1 LALKKTGGFRLKN
14 LEFREGSF
22 NFIRGGIMIE
32 TIKIGTLRW
41 HHVMNPSDENLQY
54 LQDNFHFHPL
64 DIEDCKSVVN
74 QRPKIDIYDD
84 YYFIILHFPY
94 FDRQNR
100 FLKIREVKIFWS
112 EEYVITIG
120 KSHWIVESMFNEG
133 KEQEAKGEDFE
144 IGTSDALLYAI
155 IERLM
160 KATQKIIRKMGD
172 DVDNVNR
179 YLFDKKAE
187 LTIEQISVIRKNIIL
202 INTMFKPQL
211 PLFNKF
217 ESGQIEGYA
226 HNMEDYWGNILDYY
240 KQLWDL
246 TEDYA
251 ELIEGL
257 SQTFDSLQAN
267 RTNEIMKIL
276 TLISSILLPLTFLTG
291 LYGMNVNLPLQD
303 DPRSFWIVIGAMLGI
318 AFFMIMFFKRKKW
331 M

>member
-1 LALKKTGGFRLKN
+1 
-14 LEFREGSF
+14 
-22 NFIRGGIMIE
+22 MIE

-41 HHVMNPSDENLQY
+41 HHVLDTSDENLQY

-74 QRPKIDIYDD
+74 QRPKVDIYDD
-84 YYFIILHFPY
+84 YYFLILHFPY
-94 FDRQNR
+94 FDRKNK
-100 FLKIREVKIFWS
+100 FLKIQEVKIFWG
-112 EEYVITIG
+112 EDYVITIG
-120 KSHWIVESMFNEG
+120 KSHWVVGNMFEEG
-133 KEQEAKGEDFE
+133 KEQEAKGIDFE
-144 IGTSDALLYAI
+144 LGTSDALLYAI

-160 KATQKIIRKMGD
+160 KDTQKIIRKMGD

-179 YLFDKKAE
+179 FLFDKKAE
-187 LTIEQISVIRKNIIL
+187 STIENISIIRKNIIL

-226 HNMEDYWGNILDYY
+226 NNMEDYWGNILDYY
-240 KQLWDL
+240 KRLWDL

-291 LYGMNVNLPLQD
+291 LYGMNVNLPLQG
-303 DPRSFWIVIGAMLGI
+303 DPRSFWIIIVAMFGI
-318 AFFMIMFFKRKKW
+318 AFFMIMFFKRKNW

>member
-1 LALKKTGGFRLKN
+1 
-14 LEFREGSF
+14 
-22 NFIRGGIMIE
+22 MIE
-32 TIKIGTLRW
+32 TIKIGRLRW

-64 DIEDCKSVVN
+64 DIEDCKSIVN
-74 QRPKIDIYDD
+74 QRPKVDIYDD

-120 KSHWIVESMFNEG
+120 KSHWIVEDMFTEG
-133 KEQEAKGEDFE
+133 KKQEASGEDFE

-187 LTIEQISVIRKNIIL
+187 HTIEQISIIRKNIIL

-303 DPRSFWIVIGAMLGI
+303 DPRSFWIVIAAMLGI